1 MAEDLTEKF
10 AYEIVA
16 MLKSGEIS
24 VKEVVE
30 ASRKRHEEVDRYVNA
45 LPLTFYDKALK
56 RANEIDLNKERK
68 NKKSLFGLPIAV
80 KDYNDVEGIATTYG
94 SKLFEKNIPI

>member
-24 VKEVVE
+24 VKEVIE

-56 RANEIDLNKERK
+56 RADEIDLKKKEK
-68 NKKSLFGLPIAV
+68 IKKVYLGYP
-80 KDYNDVEGIATTYG
+80 
-94 SKLFEKNIPI
+94 